1 MRPVCSVV
9 DTSVCPAGDRVGLAA
24 VLKSSQNLWGA
35 GNPSDNPSPSDN
47 PRESRTPSNPGTWGA
62 MTRRLGRIVQPVL
75 WGHPLFWDPQTG
87 SLASGT
93 QVCRASASFLV
104 APHLI
109 SRSRNQERT
118 LGLFQQRLLLSLLQT
133 LSNLSFG
140 EPKGRMGRAEP
151 PSNHLILCHPL
162 LLPPSIFPSIRVF
175 SKGRQRSRVSI
186 PDSPG
191 ESGLVSRVS
200 TSLRG
205 HSPEPEAFPQFH
217 SCRRHPV
224 LAS

>member
-151 PSNHLILCHPL
+151 DPDTLHERAQF
-162 LLPPSIFPSIRVF
+162 LLPGRKEGVLMPLPSPPPPSPPFQFPP
-175 SKGRQRSRVSI
+175 I
-186 PDSPG
+186 PPHPFLLHLPPAFPILPS
-191 ESGLVSRVS
+191 S
-200 TSLRG
+200 TSLPT
-205 HSPEPEAFPQFH
+205 SPSFPV
-217 SCRRHPV
+217 SSPLWR
-224 LAS
+224 